1 MRDKWMIYGA
11 YGFTGAWIAREA
23 VRSGLRP
30 ILAGR
35 HAPRLD
41 QLADELGTERR
52 VFDLS
57 QPPVIQ
63 DALKDCRLVL
73 NCAGPFSQTADAMV
87 SACLET
93 GTAYLDITGEV
104 DVLESIAQCHEM
116 AAQRG
121 VPLIPA
127 VGFDVVPTDTM
138 AVLLKQALPSATSLA
153 LALTGTGSLSSGTTR
168 TIIETC
174 QKGGRIRRNGQIVTV
189 PLNWKRRRIPFRYS
203 RLWAMTVPWGDVATA
218 WYSTGIPNIEVYLAM
233 PLWAIVLV
241 RLFFPRHLHRFYRIN
256 LRPMEPLVRRILR
269 LPQAGTGTKN
279 IELWGCVSD
288 DRGRN
293 KMATMQTPD
302 GYQLTVQ
309 TAIAAVK
316 LLLESDLPGGFF
328 TPTQAFGP
336 DFALK
341 FDGVDFRYEDNLGSR
356 DP

>member
-1 MRDKWMIYGA
+1 MIYGA

-35 HAPRLD
+35 RASRVD

-57 QPPVIQ
+57 QPSVIEE
-63 DALKDCRLVL
+63 ALKDCRLVL
-73 NCAGPFSQTADAMV
+73 NCAGPFYQTADAMV
-87 SACLET
+87 SACLKT
-93 GTAYLDITGEV
+93 GTTYLDITGEA
-104 DVLESIAQCHEM
+104 DVLESIAQRHET
-116 AAQRG
+116 AVQRG

-127 VGFDVVPTDTM
+127 VGFDVVHTDTM

-153 LALTGTGSLSSGTTR
+153 LALAGTGSLSSGTTR

-174 QKGGRIRRNGQIVTV
+174 QKGGRIRRNGQIVKV
-189 PLNWKRRRIPFRYS
+189 PLGWKRRRIPFRS
-203 RLWAMTVPWGDVATA
+203 KRHWAMTVPWGDVATA
-218 WYSTGIPNIEVYLAM
+218 WYSTGIPNIEVYLGM
-233 PLWAIVLV
+233 PLWAIILV
-241 RLFFPRHLHRFYRIN
+241 RLFFPRYRQRSSRID
-256 LRPMEPLVRRILR
+256 LRPMEPLVRRILG

-288 DRGRN
+288 DQGQK

-302 GYQLTVQ
+302 GYRLTVQ
-309 TAIAAVK
+309 TALAAVK
-316 LLLESDLPGGFF
+316 VLLRSDLPGGFF
-328 TPTQAFGP
+328 TPTQAFGV

-341 FDGVDFRYEDNLGSR
+341 FDGVDFRYEDNFGSR
-356 DP
+356 EP